1 MGFFIKF
8 RFLNNNVIMRTIA
21 PLLLF
26 FFSVISMTAQQ
37 NADTLSISE
46 KFNLIY
52 KTSSSYQ
59 EYKVIGK
66 KRFQQLKKE
75 VSDSLQLLKS
85 EIESKNQQID
95 IQKDSIKEARQV
107 AEIVGKD
114 YQQMVAQKNSMQ
126 FLGIE
131 ITKSTYNLVVW
142 SFIGILLILLLYFI
156 YRFKNNNTIAINS
169 KRELSELEEEF
180 AIHKKKSLEREQKIR
195 RQLQDEIN
203 KQRGV

>member
-1 MGFFIKF
+1 
-8 RFLNNNVIMRTIA
+8 MRTIA

-66 KRFQQLKKE
+66 TRFQQLKKE
-75 VSDSLQLLKS
+75 VSDSIQLLKS

-107 AEIVGKD
+107 ADIVGKD

-131 ITKSTYNLVVW
+131 FTKSTYNLVVW